1 MEFNLWHVGAIVAVG
16 FAQGFLNIVA
26 GGGAFLVLPML
37 TFLGMDLAMANG
49 TNRIAILLQ
58 SVSGATSFHRDKI
71 LSLRSALPLAL
82 VATLGA
88 TAGAFTAVKVDK
100 ATLNIVV
107 AGLISVMAV
116 LLLGKPEM
124 WEGRKDRRWPRWMTC
139 ALFAGIGFYGGFI
152 QAGAGLFISWGLA
165 AAAGVDLVEGNAI
178 KSVIIGCYTAVSLAI
193 FFVNGMVDPPVGL
206 VLAVGSVMG
215 AWVGAKFTVAK
226 GNRWIRRILAVVVIV
241 SAAKMIGD
249 VL

>member
-82 VATLGA
+82 V
-88 TAGAFTAVKVDK
+88 
-100 ATLNIVV
+100 
-107 AGLISVMAV
+107 
-116 LLLGKPEM
+116 
-124 WEGRKDRRWPRWMTC
+124 
-139 ALFAGIGFYGGFI
+139 
-152 QAGAGLFISWGLA
+152 LA
-165 AAAGVDLVEGNAI
+165 AGPLLV
-178 KSVIIGCYTAVSLAI
+178 
-193 FFVNGMVDPPVGL
+193 P
-206 VLAVGSVMG
+206 LAVGVFVV
-215 AWVGAKFTVAK
+215 AWVFQFIGHKIEGKKPSFFEDIQYLWVGPLFVLAKLLARL
-226 GNRWIRRILAVVVIV
+226 GLRW
-241 SAAKMIGD
+241 
-249 VL
+249 